1 MIPPSHGR
9 SPWDVFQGRIKAA
22 ISRAAGE
29 YDTAVELAVHLR
41 ICEEALRE
49 PGLDLRDDEAPQNP
63 VAAEL
68 RTALKNHE
76 KQDAAQFDSVCAAN
90 VVLAVMQ
97 AIVNQRH
104 RL

>member
-1 MIPPSHGR
+1 MTPPGQGR

-22 ISRAAGE
+22 ISRAFGE
-29 YDTAVELAVHLR
+29 YETVVEFAAHLW

-49 PGLDLRDDEAPQNP
+49 PGLDLRDDEAPRNP
-63 VAAEL
+63 VAIEL
-68 RTALKNHE
+68 RTALENHE
-76 KQDAAQFDSVCAAN
+76 AEDAAQFDSVCAAN
-90 VVLAVMQ
+90 VVLAVTQ